1 VNGPTR
7 RRKVDD
13 WDNATW
19 FWADAFSRGSA
30 FGSMTPATIRGTR
43 FTRRGLFK
51 VLGIAAV
58 VVGSLETYLRWRSGK
73 WEATSL
79 LVVPVFVWIGLVI
92 SYRWFQIMKEQDEG
106 TFSEER
112 YQADPQDYLW
122 GSHRLKRLTIIIAVV
137 ILLVGVI
144 CITLF
149 KL

>member
-1 VNGPTR
+1 
-7 RRKVDD
+7 
-13 WDNATW
+13 
-19 FWADAFSRGSA
+19 
-30 FGSMTPATIRGTR
+30 MTPATIRGTR

-58 VVGSLETYLRWRSGK
+58 VVGWLDAYWRWRSGK

-79 LVVPVFVWIGLVI
+79 LVIPVFVWIGLVI
-92 SYRWFQIMKEQDEG
+92 SYRWFQIMKEQDEN

-112 YQADPQDYLW
+112 YQADPQAYLW
-122 GSHRLKRLTIIIAVV
+122 GSQRLKRLTIIIAVV
-137 ILLVGVI
+137 ILLAGGI